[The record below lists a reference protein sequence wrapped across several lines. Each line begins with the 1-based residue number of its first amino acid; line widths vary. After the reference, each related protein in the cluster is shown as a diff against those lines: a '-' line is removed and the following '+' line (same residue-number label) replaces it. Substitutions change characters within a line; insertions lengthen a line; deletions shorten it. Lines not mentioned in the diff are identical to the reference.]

1 MKKLFLSVL
10 MALAFTC
17 SLHAQDV
24 SFTIVKTDGISST
37 YTMSSDAKIYYS
49 DTQLF
54 LDNNG
59 ETVSY
64 NLSDLRKA
72 YFSTNENVDEVENR
86 QFDIYPNPV
95 KDVLRITNIT
105 DNQLVTIYSIN
116 GKIVKKID
124 VSTNDEIN
132 VSDLKSG
139 LYIIGVGNKY
149 SKFIKL

>member
-10 MALAFTC
+10 MAFAFTC

-86 QFDIYPNPV
+86 QFDIHPNPV
-95 KDVLRITNIT
+95 KDVLRIAGLT
-105 DNQLVTIYSIN
+105 DKQIVTIHSID
-116 GKIVKKID
+116 GKTVKRIA
-124 VSTNDEIN
+124 VNDSAEIN

>member
-1 MKKLFLSVL
+1 